1 MSESVVSTAR
11 RDISHIS
18 WSLSTLPPAI
28 PPWKSGENRRRCT
41 IRDKPQQ
48 CVWILRR
55 SALFDLSDNFL
66 GELGALG
73 WTSQVASDHF
83 PFFDHLQKK
92 YFWNRFLITS
102 KNYPNRLLF
111 ASKNIV
117 RIKFAHRRNYIKRN
131 WFDWK
136 RFLSRTILLT
146 KCAPSLEIVTP
157 PMISFNDKWL
167 LITYAHLLALQVL

>member
-28 PPWKSGENRRRCT
+28 PPWKSGKNRRPCT

-73 WTSQVASDHF
+73 RTSQVASDHF

-92 YFWNRFLITS
+92 YFWKRFLITS
-102 KNYPNRLLF
+102 KKILLEL
-111 ASKNIV
+111 SLPTDEI
-117 RIKFAHRRNYIKRN
+117 YIKRN

-136 RFLSRTILLT
+136 RFLSRTIWLT

-157 PMISFNDKWL
+157 PMISFNDKWPL
-167 LITYAHLLALQVL
+167 VTYAHLFSLQRGKE